1 MMGKAL
7 IIPLMLDVSA
17 ITAIQTL
24 FFLGAVT
31 FFFSGRINATLQQS
45 K

>member
-7 IIPLMLDVSA
+7 IIPLMLDVGA
-17 ITAIQTL
+17 ITAVKR
-24 FFLGAVT
+24 FFSGCGDL
-31 FFFSGRINATLQQS
+31 FSGRINATLQQS